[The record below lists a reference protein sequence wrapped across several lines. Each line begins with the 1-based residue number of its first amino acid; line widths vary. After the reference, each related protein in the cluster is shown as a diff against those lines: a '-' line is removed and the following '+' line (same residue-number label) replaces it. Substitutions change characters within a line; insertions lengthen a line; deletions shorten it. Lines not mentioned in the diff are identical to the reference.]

1 MQQEV
6 AEAADAEDA
15 PLGKR
20 LPGAEWRERCGPMG
34 IPADERRS
42 SPIVELSLL
51 LVRGIS
57 KRAEMKPSQS

>member
-1 MQQEV
+1 MQQ
-6 AEAADAEDA
+6 EAADAVDA
-15 PLGKR
+15 TGQALVGRR

-51 LVRGIS
+51 LVRG
-57 KRAEMKPSQS
+57 

>member
-1 MQQEV
+1 VQQEA
-6 AEAADAEDA
+6 AEGADAEDA

-51 LVRGIS
+51 LVRARI
-57 KRAEMKPSQS
+57 KRGS